1 MIKIKHTYIRNLI
14 IAIMSKYV
22 YIQQK
27 IQLPY
32 MIKVNISMPR
42 WHIGDVEVKHH

>member
-1 MIKIKHTYIRNLI
+1 MIKITHTYIRNLI

-22 YIQQK
+22 Y
-27 IQLPY
+27 
-32 MIKVNISMPR
+32 MVKVDISMPR